1 MVKSDRNELII
12 AEILAGETLQYV
24 GYRYG
29 ISKARVLAIMSRAG
43 YEKRYIKKEKDLEE
57 D

>member
-1 MVKSDRNELII
+1 MVKSDRNEQII
-12 AEILAGETLQYV
+12 SEILAGETLRAV

-43 YEKRYIKKEKDLEE
+43 YEKRYIKKEDK
-57 D
+57 